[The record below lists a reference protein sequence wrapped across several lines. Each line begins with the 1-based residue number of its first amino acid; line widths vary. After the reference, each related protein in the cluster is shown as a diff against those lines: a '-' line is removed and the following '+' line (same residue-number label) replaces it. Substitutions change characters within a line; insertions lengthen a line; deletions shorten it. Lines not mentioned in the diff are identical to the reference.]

1 MESPGRLKWQCR
13 RGTLEL
19 DIMLERYLS
28 QCYCHAC
35 EAEQTLFSA
44 LLALEDKELFPY
56 LMGDRLPES
65 EQLATLIDKIRQLG
79 SETAA

>member
-1 MESPGRLKWQCR
+1 MASPGRLKWQCR

-28 QCYCHAC
+28 QCYSLAD
-35 EAEQTLFSA
+35 EAEQSLFLT

-56 LMGDRLPES
+56 LMGDRLPDS
-65 EQLATLIDKIRQLG
+65 EQLATLIEKIRQLG
-79 SETAA
+79 SDTAS